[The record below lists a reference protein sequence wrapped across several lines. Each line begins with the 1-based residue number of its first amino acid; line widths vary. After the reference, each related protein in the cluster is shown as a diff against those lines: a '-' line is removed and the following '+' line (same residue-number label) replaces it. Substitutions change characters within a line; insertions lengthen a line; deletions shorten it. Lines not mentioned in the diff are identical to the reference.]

1 MFTARERE
9 RVCWRKARSLDLRS
23 ASQLLPSVINTSD
36 RISLSFFL
44 YPSSSTQVSPPL
56 CYHSSLH
63 SLRSQIEKQTC
74 WGMWRLVLAASVCGT
89 GNGGFKWVG
98 EGAVGW
104 SGRSHENAVVNC
116 AAAFQRRCND
126 RELGRKMEPQLES
139 KKLKTRKHKLVGRF
153 QSTAK
158 CKTPQKLHT
167 LNIVMLR

>member
-1 MFTARERE
+1 M
-9 RVCWRKARSLDLRS
+9 CWRKARSLDLRS

-63 SLRSQIEKQTC
+63 SLLLLSPPPLRSQIEKQTC

-104 SGRSHENAVVNC
+104 SGRRHENAVVNC

-139 KKLKTRKHKLVGRF
+139 KKTKTRKHKLVRRF
-153 QSTAK
+153 Q

-167 LNIVMLR
+167 LNNVMLR